1 MGLGHPAVDRGVDRP
16 RRSEIGG
23 RPCLVAERRKGDAAA
38 EEGGIDPGLELEGGI
53 VIGDGMLPH
62 PGLEHIFE
70 TYYRYEL
77 SSLWDVTLDYQFI
90 NNPAY
95 NRDRGPV
102 SVVAVR
108 LHADF

>member
-1 MGLGHPAVDRGVDRP
+1 MDPLALRSPTESTTSWTVD
-16 RRSEIGG
+16 SYMKTY
-23 RPCLVAERRKGDAAA
+23 KG
-38 EEGGIDPGLELEGGI
+38 I
-53 VIGDGMLPH
+53 
-62 PGLEHIFE
+62 E

-77 SSLWDVTLDYQFI
+77 SSLWDVTLDYQFV